1 MERIDDNCEGLSEF
15 NNPSLCSCQRKR
27 GENISDTCK
36 NDARRSVRHVTVQ
49 LKEQAKMTD

>member
-49 LKEQAKMTD
+49 LKEQAKMAD